1 MHQRQKQGKQKMKP
15 QDTFD
20 PVNMEVP
27 ESVDGGAADQDDDD
41 MDWLKPFDDGD
52 EEEKMDDRGTSIWDQ
67 FMSIGQASARKCMK
81 KALNNGAEFVAL
93 SLTIDDSNRERFMKN
108 PALYMAAET
117 KNAEV
122 SYGKLRSEERPLFDE
137 AMTREL
143 TEFLKSEAC
152 RRCESAEELAEARE
166 SG

>member
-1 MHQRQKQGKQKMKP
+1 
-15 QDTFD
+15 
-20 PVNMEVP
+20 
-27 ESVDGGAADQDDDD
+27 
-41 MDWLKPFDDGD
+41 
-52 EEEKMDDRGTSIWDQ
+52 
-67 FMSIGQASARKCMK
+67 MSIGQASARKCMK

-93 SLTIDDSNRERFMKN
+93 SLTIDVSNRERFMKN

-143 TEFLKSEAC
+143 AEFLKSEAC
-152 RRCESAEELAEARE
+152 RRCDSAEELAEARA
-166 SG
+166 SGRCIPARWLLQWRPIAPDDRAAAKVKRKEEKPFSTINPSLAKKAEGAS